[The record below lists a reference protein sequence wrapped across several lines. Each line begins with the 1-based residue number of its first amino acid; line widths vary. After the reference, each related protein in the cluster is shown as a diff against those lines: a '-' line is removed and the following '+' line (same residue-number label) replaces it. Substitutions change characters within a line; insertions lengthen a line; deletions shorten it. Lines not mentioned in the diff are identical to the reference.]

1 MKHYLNDLL
10 TTCAPDNGFVQDAIE
25 YALLHNWV
33 HATGEDFDL
42 DVRTIM
48 LCYDE
53 IIERY
58 RPIHQRLTQELTA
71 SYAPLFAHIPLDCA
85 A

>member
-1 MKHYLNDLL
+1 MKNHILNLI

-25 YALLHNWV
+25 YALLHNGV
-33 HATGEDFDL
+33 NCPGEDFAR
-42 DVRTIM
+42 DVRGIM

-53 IIERY
+53 IIECY
-58 RPIHQRLTQELTA
+58 RPVQARMQKAEDLEDPQLLELEM
-71 SYAPLFAHIPLDCA
+71 A